1 MPKRCLRCGK
11 IVGSTGPERQPRYC
25 SVACGQVAE
34 QRRAV
39 RRQCQST
46 EQRLHE
52 ELARVSTELVRAQ
65 DILAVAEWEVGLLRG
80 LHDRPADTGT
90 A

>member
-11 IVGSTGPERQPRYC
+11 IVESTGPERPLRYC
-25 SVACGQVAE
+25 SVACGQAAE

-39 RRQCQST
+39 SRQRRSA

-52 ELARVSTELVRAQ
+52 ELVRVSTELVRAQ
-65 DILAVAEWEVGLLRG
+65 DVLAVAEWEVGLLRG
-80 LHDRPADTGT
+80 LYDRPAETGM